1 MEDFNTKTNNLLEIL
16 SQDNPDIYTLSQ
28 RDSTS
33 LINELKPKEPSTKK
47 PQIKFILTKHQSL
60 SVNLLQKKT
69 SSKHSE
75 SNIET
80 ENGNNGRW
88 NKDEQKR
95 FAEAILLYG
104 NDWKKIQNHISSRNI
119 TQIRS
124 HAQKFL
130 MKLKQKELLKEK
142 GLDKNL
148 SWTKIVNFLRRT
160 LTNDE
165 LKNVLFSV
173 EQNVNKKNR
182 NKKLKKLKK
191 INCKKNLEENKEN
204 VLNKLLCFD
213 DIEEQNRK
221 AEEEEKDLQKFMECF
236 NSYGSTTL
244 YSSFDENSINNG
256 ENNFGYNVINEQRN
270 KYNNIL

>member
-47 PQIKFILTKHQSL
+47 PQIKFILTKNQPL

-130 MKLKQKELLKEK
+130 MKLKQKEFLKEK
-142 GLDKNL
+142 GLDQYL

-173 EQNVNKKNR
+173 EENINKKNR

-191 INCKKNLEENKEN
+191 INGKKNLEENKEN

-221 AEEEEKDLQKFMECF
+221 AEEEEKNLQKFMECF
-236 NSYGSTTL
+236 NCAKKNYDLEITKL
-244 YSSFDENSINNG
+244 FVLFFILNCL
-256 ENNFGYNVINEQRN
+256 NVFS
-270 KYNNIL
+270 